1 MKIGFNAL
9 LLVGLVVAAGPAA
22 GASLSGQEGEG
33 RRILLFTTFL
43 TGGCRILSHVF
54 GPAGGH
60 SAYAAT
66 PSVDI
71 EAFICG
77 AALNA
82 GSKQAAERRALEQCR
97 AGLKRFKTSAVPLCE
112 IAASK

>member
-22 GASLSGQEGEG
+22 GASLSGQAGVVR
-33 RRILLFTTFL
+33 RRILFTTMI
-43 TGGCRILSHVF
+43 TGGGGKLWQRY
-54 GPAGGH
+54 GAAGGH